1 MESISNSG
9 ASLYSHSWEV
19 TPAVAMA
26 IQERL
31 RPAVVADDDF
41 DPVRHVAGVDVGF
54 LRGNTIA
61 RAAVVVLTFPEL
73 RPIEQTVVQRPVT
86 FPYLP
91 GLLSFREAPAALAAL
106 AQLATCPDLLLCDGQ
121 GLAHPRRF
129 GLACH
134 IGLLS
139 DIPAIGVAKTRLV
152 GRHDPLPASRG
163 SWRPLIDRGEAI
175 GAVLRTRENVKPLY
189 VSIGHRIG
197 LESAVEYVLACA
209 PRYRLPESTR
219 QAHRLASG

>member
-19 TPAVAMA
+19 TPAEAMA

-163 SWRPLIDRGEAI
+163 SWRPLIDQGEAI
-175 GAVLRTRENVKPLY
+175 GAVLRTRENV
-189 VSIGHRIG
+189 
-197 LESAVEYVLACA
+197 
-209 PRYRLPESTR
+209 
-219 QAHRLASG
+219 